1 MAGRVTKQAQ
11 LRSALTTLCAKLRP
25 GEMLPSERQLCDDYR
40 VSRMT
45 VREVLGQLE
54 SEGVITRVPG
64 KGTFVAE
71 RVARSRLHMASF
83 SEDMRRLG
91 RTPSTVVLHTDY
103 AVPPPASTT
112 ALSLNAN
119 EKAFHLVRL
128 RLADGLPISIDDGWY
143 RADLLPGL
151 LDRDLTQSLYSLMAN
166 EYDCPV
172 DRADQT
178 VRAVAAD
185 ERHAGWLGTD
195 TGSPL
200 LAFDRMSYSRDRC
213 VEHAHSWYRA
223 DRYQVYM
230 TVSAGDNAQP
240 QHDLSSKPIEL
251 HNG

>member
-1 MAGRVTKQAQ
+1 MTAPAAGGGGKDRIDVSGRVTKQAQ
-11 LRSALTTLCAKLRP
+11 LRSALTTLCANLRP

-83 SEDMRRLG
+83 TDDMRRLG
-91 RTPSTVVLHTDY
+91 RTPSTVVLHTDH
-103 AVPPPASTT
+103 AVPPPASAT
-112 ALSLNAN
+112 ALGLTAN
-119 EKAFHLVRL
+119 TKAYHLVRL
-128 RLADGLPISIDDGWY
+128 RLADGLPMSIDDGWY
-143 RADLLPGL
+143 RADLLPEL
-151 LDRDLTQSLYSLMAN
+151 LDHELTQSLYALFSR
-166 EYDCPV
+166 EYDCPI
-172 DRADQT
+172 DRAEQS

-185 ERHAGWLGTD
+185 ERHAGWLGTE

-200 LAFDRMSYSRDRC
+200 LAFDRISYSRDRA
-213 VEHAHSWYRA
+213 VEHAQSWYRA

-230 TVSAGDNAQP
+230 TVSAED
-240 QHDLSSKPIEL
+240 S
-251 HNG
+251 

>member
-1 MAGRVTKQAQ
+1 MQGRVTKQAQ
-11 LRSALTTLCAKLRP
+11 LRSALTTLCAQLRP

-54 SEGVITRVPG
+54 SEGVITRIPG

-91 RTPSTVVLHTDY
+91 RTPSTVVLHTDH
-103 AVPPPASTT
+103 AVPPPASSA
-112 ALSLNAN
+112 ALGLHAN
-119 EKAFHLVRL
+119 QKAYHLVRL

-143 RADLLPGL
+143 REDLLPGL
-151 LDRDLTQSLYSLMAN
+151 LDEDLTKSLYSLMAAKF
-166 EYDCPV
+166 DCHI

-195 TGSPL
+195 SGSPL
-200 LAFDRMSYSRDRC
+200 LAFDRMSYSKDKC
-213 VEHAHSWYRA
+213 VEHCQSWYRA

-230 TVSAGDNAQP
+230 TVSAGDSQN
-240 QHDLSSKPIEL
+240 D
-251 HNG
+251 

>member
-1 MAGRVTKQAQ
+1 MSGRVTKQAQ
-11 LRSALTTLCAKLRP
+11 LRSTLTTLCAQLRP

-54 SEGVITRVPG
+54 SEGVITRIPG

-83 SEDMRRLG
+83 SDDMRRLG
-91 RTPSTVVLHTDY
+91 RTPSTVVLHTDH
-103 AVPPPASTT
+103 AVPPPASTS
-112 ALSLNAN
+112 ALGLGAN
-119 EKAFHLVRL
+119 DKAYHLVRL

-143 RADLLPGL
+143 HGELLPGL
-151 LDRDLTQSLYSLMAN
+151 LDQDLTQSLYGLLAS
-166 EYDCPV
+166 EYDCPI

-185 ERHAGWLGTD
+185 ERGAGWLGTD
-195 TGSPL
+195 AGSPL

-213 VEHAHSWYRA
+213 VEHCQSWYRA

-230 TVSAGDNAQP
+230 TVSADGGQS
-240 QHDLSSKPIEL
+240 Q
-251 HNG
+251 

>member
-1 MAGRVTKQAQ
+1 MSGRVTKQAQ
-11 LRSALTTLCAKLRP
+11 LRSALTTLCATLRP

-54 SEGVITRVPG
+54 SEGVITRIPG

-91 RTPSTVVLHTDY
+91 RTPSTVVLHTDVG
-103 AVPPPASTT
+103 VPPPASIA
-112 ALSLNAN
+112 ALGIGT
-119 EKAFHLVRL
+119 EDKAFHLVRL

-151 LDRDLTQSLYSLMAN
+151 LDHDLTQSLYSLLN
-166 EYDCPV
+166 REYDCPV

-178 VRAVAAD
+178 VRAVASD
-185 ERHAGWLGTD
+185 ERNAGWLGTD
-195 TGSPL
+195 VGSPL

-213 VEHAHSWYRA
+213 VEHAQSWYRA

-230 TVSAGDNAQP
+230 TVSAGDGSQN
-240 QHDLSSKPIEL
+240 D
-251 HNG
+251 